1 MSSTLCESKETGRN
15 DINYQRSNVEIG
27 ADWGICLW
35 KGICEMWESVCPM

>member
-27 ADWGICLW
+27 TDRGICLW
-35 KGICEMWESVCPM
+35 KVICEMWESVCPM

>member
-35 KGICEMWESVCPM
+35 KVICEMWESVCPM